1 MGKKAVTLLHFQH
14 PIVSKLGHLDYRYA
28 LARVDVNAVS

>member
-1 MGKKAVTLLHFQH
+1 MGKKAVTLLHSQH
-14 PIVSKLGHLDYRYA
+14 PIVSKLGHLDYCYA